1 MCSAK
6 NGFPLLLILLVWRCW
21 LGDSSV
27 QGGWRGPKTAMG
39 TAFTPEIHL
48 SNSMS
53 LIFLSPFCVIIP
65 VSTAILTM
73 FIKINGYMSVQ
84 LQKCG
89 YNVSSGL
96 ASWRLSNL
104 IVRNITHMCFWEYFN
119 EVIRY
124 QTIFIHD
131 EILLGNKYRNG
142 QTDSINNSFQNI
154 LQWAA

>member
-1 MCSAK
+1 
-6 NGFPLLLILLVWRCW
+6 
-21 LGDSSV
+21 
-27 QGGWRGPKTAMG
+27 
-39 TAFTPEIHL
+39 
-48 SNSMS
+48 MS
-53 LIFLSPFCVIIP
+53 LSP

-89 YNVSSGL
+89 YNVSSAL

-131 EILLGNKYRNG
+131 EILLSNKYRNG
-142 QTDSINNSFQNI
+142 QTDSINNSFENI